1 MIALA
6 IAAAVLAVVLRQA
19 SKQTRL
25 DTGRNLNNLSRLAFV
40 AAGILLVVSCVVVI
54 PAGNVG
60 VQDFFGNVSDR
71 TLKPGINL
79 RNPLAHIIPFTVK
92 TQEAKESMEVPSRE
106 GLSVR
111 LDMSVLYHLD
121 PEQAAQIYKTVGMDY
136 ATVILETNFR
146 SIVRGVTAAH
156 DAQALYTSNRELLAN
171 EIRDQLEEVVGPRG
185 IRIESTPMRQI
196 TLPARLLTSIEE
208 KLQAEQ
214 ESQRMQFVLMKEEQE
229 AKRKEIE
236 ALGIARFQEIVSKE
250 ISPNYL
256 KWKGIEATIK
266 LSESPNAKIVV
277 IGAGES
283 GLPLILNQ

>member
-1 MIALA
+1 MFALA

-19 SKQTRL
+19 SRQVRL
-25 DTGRNLNNLSRLAFV
+25 DTGRNLGGLSRLAFIV
-40 AAGILLVVSCVVVI
+40 AGVLLGASCFAIV
-54 PAGNVG
+54 PAGHVG
-60 VQDFFGNVSDR
+60 VSDFFGYVSDK

-79 RNPLAHIIPFTVK
+79 RNPLARIIPFTVK

-121 PEQAAQIYKTVGMDY
+121 PEQAAQIYKTVGMQY

-171 EIRDQLEEVVGPRG
+171 EIRDQLDEVVGPRG
-185 IRIESTPMRQI
+185 IKIESTPMRQI

-236 ALGIARFQEIVSKE
+236 ALGVARFQEIVSKE

-256 KWKGIEATIK
+256 KWKGIEATMK
-266 LSESPNAKIVV
+266 LAESQNTKIVV